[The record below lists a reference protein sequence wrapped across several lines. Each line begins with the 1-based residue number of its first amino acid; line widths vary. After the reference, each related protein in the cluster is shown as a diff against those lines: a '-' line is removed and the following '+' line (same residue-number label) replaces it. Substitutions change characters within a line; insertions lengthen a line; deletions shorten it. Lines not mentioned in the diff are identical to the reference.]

1 MNPVILIYISLGSFN
16 LSKFWSHCFNSPES
30 KDLRYDNE
38 YIDGLLSLSV
48 HIFKEVYI
56 SSCDQ
61 ISCKAHKVGEMLHKV
76 FGLIG
81 LEL

>member
-1 MNPVILIYISLGSFN
+1 MQSSYSNIYFSWLVTVILF
-16 LSKFWSHCFNSPES
+16 LSKFCHIVL
-30 KDLRYDNE
+30 KAQVRYDNE

-61 ISCKAHKVGEMLHKV
+61 I
-76 FGLIG
+76 
-81 LEL
+81 

>member
-1 MNPVILIYISLGSFN
+1 M
-16 LSKFWSHCFNSPES
+16 
-30 KDLRYDNE
+30 RYVNE

-61 ISCKAHKVGEMLHKV
+61 NSCKAYMVGERMHKD
-76 FGLIG
+76 FGLTG

>member
-1 MNPVILIYISLGSFN
+1 M
-16 LSKFWSHCFNSPES
+16 
-30 KDLRYDNE
+30 RYVDE

-61 ISCKAHKVGEMLHKV
+61 ISCKTHMVGETMHKV
-76 FGLIG
+76 FGLTG
-81 LEL
+81 LVLLPWPMGNIKLP

>member
-1 MNPVILIYISLGSFN
+1 M
-16 LSKFWSHCFNSPES
+16 
-30 KDLRYDNE
+30 RYDNE

-48 HIFKEVYI
+48 HIFKEVYMW
-56 SSCDQ
+56 SCDR
-61 ISCKAHKVGEMLHKV
+61 ISCKAHMGGERMHKV